1 MDTGLVI
8 IIALAVA
15 LGAALVFAFLRRGSS
30 GDSAVLNA
38 QLGEISA
45 AQNAIQGRLTA
56 LDSRLDENMKGSATV
71 LGGLQQ
77 RLSVIDE
84 AQKKITDLSG
94 QMVSLKEILS
104 DKQSRGAY
112 GQGNMEAI
120 VRDALPAG
128 IYEFQATLSNRSRPD
143 CLIRLPNSAAA
154 IVIDSKFPLESF
166 SALKAAANDTAR
178 REAMARVKSDVLK
191 HVKDIADKYLLPG
204 ETQDPAIMFVPSE
217 SIYAELHD
225 NFPDIIQ
232 QAHRMRVVVVSP
244 SILMLA
250 VNTVQ
255 TLLKDARMREQANR
269 IQQEVGLLLKD
280 VARLGERVE
289 NLRRHFVQ
297 AEGDLKEIA
306 VSAEKVVK
314 RAGAIEQ
321 VELPQD
327 EKPATPQIGHSDR
340 LVN

>member
-1 MDTGLVI
+1 MDTGIVI
-8 IIALAVA
+8 IIVLACA
-15 LGAALVFAFLRRGSS
+15 LGAALVFAFLRRGDG
-30 GDSAVLNA
+30 GDSAMLAA

-45 AQNAIQGRLTA
+45 AQNAISGRLTA
-56 LDSRLDENMKGSATV
+56 LDSRLDENMKGSATA
-71 LGGLQQ
+71 LGGLQA
-77 RLSVIDE
+77 RLSIIDE

-94 QMVSLKEILS
+94 QMVSLKDILS

-166 SALKAAANDTAR
+166 SALKAATNDAAR
-178 REAMARVKSDVLK
+178 REAMARVKNDVLK
-191 HVKDIADKYLLPG
+191 HVKDIAEKYLLPG

-225 NFPDIIQ
+225 TFPDIIQ
-232 QAHRMRVVVVSP
+232 QAHRARVVIVSP
-244 SILMLA
+244 NLLLLA
-250 VNTVQ
+250 VNTVR
-255 TLLKDARMREQANR
+255 TVLKDARMREQANL

-297 AEGDLKEIA
+297 AEGDIKEIA

-314 RAGAIEQ
+314 RATAIEQ
-321 VELPQD
+321 VELPQG
-327 EKPATPQIGHSDR
+327 ESAAAPQIGHNDR

>member
-1 MDTGLVI
+1 MDTGIVI
-8 IIALAVA
+8 IIALLA
-15 LGAALVFAFLRRGSS
+15 LGTVLVFALFRRSGGS
-30 GDSAVLNA
+30 DSAMLTA
-38 QLGEISA
+38 KLGEISA

-84 AQKKITDLSG
+84 AQKKIADLSG
-94 QMVSLKEILS
+94 QMVSLKDILS

-143 CLIRLPNSAAA
+143 CLIRLPNTAAA

-166 SALKAAANDTAR
+166 SALKAAADGATR
-178 REAMARVKSDVLK
+178 REAMAQVKSDVMK

-232 QAHRMRVVVVSP
+232 QAHRARVVVVSP
-244 SILMLA
+244 NLLLLA
-250 VNTVQ
+250 VNTVR
-255 TLLKDARMREQANR
+255 TVLKDARMREQANR

-280 VARLGERVE
+280 AVRLGERVE

-321 VELPQD
+321 VELPHE
-327 EKPATPQIGHSDR
+327 EKPATPQIGEAGR
-340 LVN
+340 AVN

>member
-1 MDTGLVI
+1 MDTGIAI
-8 IIALAVA
+8 IIVLAGA
-15 LGAALVFAFLRRGSS
+15 LGAALVFTFLKRGRG
-30 GDSAVLNA
+30 GDSAVLAA

-71 LGGLQQ
+71 LGGLQA

-94 QMVSLKEILS
+94 QMVSLKDILS
-104 DKQSRGAY
+104 DKQARGAY

-143 CLIRLPNSAAA
+143 CLIRLPNSQAA
-154 IVIDSKFPLESF
+154 IIIDSKFPLESF

-178 REAMARVKSDVLK
+178 REAMTRVKSDVLR

-225 NFPDIIQ
+225 TFPDIIQ
-232 QAHRMRVVVVSP
+232 QAHRARVVVVSP
-244 SILMLA
+244 NLLLLA
-250 VNTVQ
+250 VNTVR
-255 TLLKDARMREQANR
+255 TVLKDARMREQANR

-289 NLRRHFVQ
+289 NLQRHFGQ
-297 AEGDLKEIA
+297 AEGDLREIA

-314 RAGAIEQ
+314 RATAIEQ
-321 VELPQD
+321 VELPQA
-327 EKPATPQIGHSDR
+327 EKSAAPQLPQSERVI
-340 LVN
+340 N

>member
-1 MDTGLVI
+1 
-8 IIALAVA
+8 
-15 LGAALVFAFLRRGSS
+15 
-30 GDSAVLNA
+30 
-38 QLGEISA
+38 
-45 AQNAIQGRLTA
+45 
-56 LDSRLDENMKGSATV
+56 
-71 LGGLQQ
+71 
-77 RLSVIDE
+77 
-84 AQKKITDLSG
+84 
-94 QMVSLKEILS
+94 
-104 DKQSRGAY
+104 
-112 GQGNMEAI
+112 
-120 VRDALPAG
+120 
-128 IYEFQATLSNRSRPD
+128 
-143 CLIRLPNSAAA
+143 
-154 IVIDSKFPLESF
+154 
-166 SALKAAANDTAR
+166 
-178 REAMARVKSDVLK
+178 MARVKSDVLK
-191 HVKDIADKYLLPG
+191 HVKDIAEKYLLPG

>member
-154 IVIDSKFPLESF
+154 IVIDSKFQLESF
-166 SALKAAANDTAR
+166 
-178 REAMARVKSDVLK
+178 
-191 HVKDIADKYLLPG
+191 
-204 ETQDPAIMFVPSE
+204 
-217 SIYAELHD
+217 
-225 NFPDIIQ
+225 
-232 QAHRMRVVVVSP
+232 
-244 SILMLA
+244 
-250 VNTVQ
+250 
-255 TLLKDARMREQANR
+255 
-269 IQQEVGLLLKD
+269 
-280 VARLGERVE
+280 
-289 NLRRHFVQ
+289 
-297 AEGDLKEIA
+297 
-306 VSAEKVVK
+306 
-314 RAGAIEQ
+314 
-321 VELPQD
+321 
-327 EKPATPQIGHSDR
+327 
-340 LVN
+340 